1 MGRGGVHTRERLM
14 IVLPAAALPAAVTA
28 ADDLWA
34 AGRLLA
40 QCWKA
45 QSCEAWDAIG
55 EASPIADA
63 VLRLRPKTATH
74 AGARYRWLLSL
85 ELEDALAGSIGP
97 EPDEHPAHGMRMRR
111 ALSERI
117 DAWQRLADG
126 DRSPETEALEDAA
139 EQVTALLVRWGRL

>member
-1 MGRGGVHTRERLM
+1 MGRGGVATRHALR
-14 IVLPAAALPAAVTA
+14 IVLPTATLPAAVTA

-40 QCWKA
+40 QYWQA
-45 QSCEAWDAIG
+45 RSCEAWEAIG
-55 EASPIADA
+55 EAAPSPDA
-63 VLRLRPKTATH
+63 VLRLRPTRAIQ
-74 AGARYRWLLSL
+74 AVARYRWLLSL

-111 ALSERI
+111 MLSQRI

-139 EQVTALLVRWGRL
+139 EQVTALLARWEAV